1 MTMASREKKKP
12 LRETA
17 ALQYD
22 PERDAAPRVVA
33 TGRGLVAEGILERAQ
48 ASGVPVH
55 IDPELAHTLNLL
67 GVGRE
72 IPPELYTVAAQILLF
87 VAHVDEKSNKLPHT

>member
-1 MTMASREKKKP
+1 MPTPKKP
-12 LRETA
+12 ARREAA

-22 PERDAAPRVVA
+22 PAHDSAPRVVA
-33 TGRGLVAEGILERAQ
+33 SGRGQVAEEILARA
-48 ASGVPVH
+48 AENNIPVH

-67 GVGRE
+67 GLGQE

-87 VAHVDEKSNKLPHT
+87 VAGMDAKLP